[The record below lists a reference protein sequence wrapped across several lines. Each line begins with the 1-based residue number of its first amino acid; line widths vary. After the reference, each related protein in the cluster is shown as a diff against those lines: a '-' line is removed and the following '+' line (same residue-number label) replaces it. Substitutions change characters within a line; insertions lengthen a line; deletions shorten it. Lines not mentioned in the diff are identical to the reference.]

1 MKKMNVKLIALLGFA
16 FLMQSCVDDLNVTPE
31 DPLSTTVDQF
41 YSRPNAYKE
50 AIAGVYGNLS
60 LTGTDGAGSSNIG
73 GVDAGTSQYG
83 RCLWYMQDLATD
95 EVIWSYENDPGTREI
110 QRNIWNAANPIFR
123 GMFSRGMYHV
133 ALVNEF
139 LRESTPEKL
148 ASRGITSS
156 QQLAEIEAYRYEARA
171 HRALAYYHMMD
182 LFGKAPFVTENDP
195 INTAGPEYNRQQL
208 FDFVESELL
217 EILPSLKAPRT
228 NEAGRLDQGFAR
240 MILAK
245 IYLNAEVYINENRY
259 ADCVDQCTAII
270 SGGYSLNPNYLNNFK
285 ADNNLSSEMIFA
297 IQSDGNVTQ
306 NYGPTTVMINGQVGS
321 IEQNGASMG
330 VGSGGWGGALR
341 LRKQFVEKFD
351 GADYD
356 NDVRNTI
363 ISGSRDIDITDVAN
377 RDQGYILA
385 KFSNISSSGVTGP
398 NSTFVDT
405 DFPLFR
411 LADAYLMYAECA
423 IRGAGNASTSTAL
436 SYVNA
441 LRERANNGSTSANI
455 NSSALTLDFIL
466 DERAR
471 ELHWES
477 HRRQDLIRFN
487 RYTGGVY
494 NWAWKGNGAN
504 GISIPSHLKL
514 YPIPEASL
522 ASNPNLTQ
530 NPGY

>member
-16 FLMQSCVDDLNVTPE
+16 FLMQSCVNDLDVAIE
-31 DPLSTTVDQF
+31 DPFSDTVDEF
-41 YSRPNAYKE
+41 YSRPNAYEE
-50 AIAGVYGNLS
+50 AIAGIYGNLS

-73 GVDAGTSQYG
+73 GIDAGTSQYG
-83 RCLWYMQDLATD
+83 RTLWYMQVLATD

-123 GMFSRGMYHV
+123 GMFSRGMFHV
-133 ALVNEF
+133 AIVNEF
-139 LRESTPEKL
+139 LKQTTPEKL
-148 ASRGITSS
+148 ASRGVTDPARI
-156 QQLAEIEAYRYEARA
+156 AKIEEYRYEARA

-195 INTAGPEYNRQQL
+195 IPFTGQEYNRQQL
-208 FDFVESELL
+208 FDFIESELL
-217 EILPSLKAPRT
+217 EILPNLKAPRT

-259 ADCVDQCTAII
+259 ADCADQCTAII
-270 SGGYSLNPNYLNNFK
+270 GAGYTLNPNYLHNFT
-285 ADNNLSSEMIFA
+285 ADNNISPEMIFA
-297 IQSDGNVTQ
+297 IQSDGQVTQ
-306 NYGPTTVMINGQVGS
+306 NYGPTTVMINGSVGS
-321 IEQNGASMG
+321 IEQNGASLG
-330 VGSGGWGGALR
+330 VGAGGWGGALR
-341 LRKQFVEKFD
+341 LRRQFVQKFD
-351 GADYD
+351 GADFD
-356 NDVRNTI
+356 NDARNTI
-363 ISGSRDIDITDVAN
+363 ISGSRNIDITDVAD
-377 RDQGYILA
+377 RDSGFILA
-385 KFSNISSSGVTGP
+385 KFSNISSTGQP
-398 NSTFVDT
+398 GINSTFVNT

-411 LADAYLMYAECA
+411 LADAHLMYAECA
-423 IRGAGNASTSTAL
+423 LRGAGSATTAL

-441 LRERANNGSTSANI
+441 LRERANNGSSAANI
-455 NSSALTLDFIL
+455 SASELTLDFIL

-487 RYTGGVY
+487 KYTGGVY